1 MIIFLT
7 IMLILVVINAAI
19 MFASMQKANSHRKN
33 STAIA
38 SDLSKQTIYPIDL
51 LTQELKKAV

>member
-1 MIIFLT
+1 
-7 IMLILVVINAAI
+7 MLILVVINAAI